1 MTNVSNKY
9 GANDPAF
16 DVKHGVLKNKLGLTD
31 EQALLQAESAA
42 LIAVYDKAA
51 MSYSETHRFTVDDIC
66 RLHKM
71 FLGGIFE
78 WAGTYRNI
86 DISSPGIRWCHA
98 KFIESEMARFDGLIR
113 EAKLVFQNAM
123 LGVKGRIVCTVF
135 VRGFGHGLEI
145 ITILLILPSHA
156 CLASG
161 WLSSSRVPSSLT
173 EESLHYRHDQ
183 ERARQSGKTG
193 WGGAQGG
200 GHGRFPGDPAHA
212 WQARLC

>member
-113 EAKLVFQNAM
+113 EATPLSPHLLRA
-123 LGVKGRIVCTVF
+123 
-135 VRGFGHGLEI
+135 EI
-145 ITILLILPSHA
+145 ISKVAEIHGELIAIHPFRDGNGRTARMLANLMLMQAELPPFRMEAFESA
-156 CLASG
+156 EIQEKYFTAIRDVWAKADYAKLTA
-161 WLSSSRVPSSLT
+161 LFAALVP
-173 EESLHYRHDQ
+173 E
-183 ERARQSGKTG
+183 
-193 WGGAQGG
+193 
-200 GHGRFPGDPAHA
+200 
-212 WQARLC
+212 C